1 MAYKNLKQTINN
13 TYYDCTKT
21 TNSHIFLLPFYV
33 SKTYGTFKK
42 QSANVRNVCGD
53 PISLIDFVDTDKAF
67 DKLSIVFDA
76 ALSSFEF
83 YLKYHFNGNAL

>member
-1 MAYKNLKQTINN
+1 MTVRKLLI
-13 TYYDCTKT
+13 
-21 TNSHIFLLPFYV
+21 HIYFSYQFV

-67 DKLSIVFDA
+67 DKLSIVFGA

-83 YLKYHFNGNAL
+83 YLNTTLTELNYKKL